1 VRFVNREA
9 RNRSVGNSTL
19 VAALYRDHQSGGSF
33 MRALIF
39 ILILAVV
46 AAIVAVSTG
55 MVSVFQTR
63 PATVPTVEARDG
75 KVAVRKGQA
84 PAFDVQTGSVG
95 VGSKEA
101 QVPVPTVK
109 IERGDKTV
117 SVPAIEVRP
126 AEPANSVA
134 NAQ

>member
-1 VRFVNREA
+1 
-9 RNRSVGNSTL
+9 
-19 VAALYRDHQSGGSF
+19 
-33 MRALIF
+33 MRTVIF

-46 AAIVAVSTG
+46 VAIVAVSTG

-63 PATVPTVEARDG
+63 PATAPTVQARDG
-75 KVAVRKGQA
+75 KVEVRKGQA

-95 VGSKEA
+95 VGSKQA

-109 IERGDKTV
+109 IERGEKNV

-126 AEPANSVA
+126 AQPANA
-134 NAQ
+134 AGNAQ